1 MKKIVLTLAGLLMMA
16 AATFA
21 QSPKLGYINSQELLQ
36 SMPEMTK
43 SEGELKTLAKS
54 YEDQLVTMNQELEKK
69 YKDFQAG
76 DKTMTEAVRE
86 VKTRELQDLQA
97 RMESTKESAQE
108 KIQKRKKE
116 LYDPI
121 LEKADKAI
129 RAVATE
135 KNYDY
140 IFDASAG
147 SLLFAKESENVLDAV
162 KAKLGIKAG
171 AATPGATATKPQ

>member
-1 MKKIVLTLAGLLMMA
+1 MKKVILTLAGIFMMA

-21 QSPKLGYINSQELLQ
+21 QGLKLGYVNSQELLQ

-43 SEGELKTLAKS
+43 SETELKTLAKS
-54 YEDQLVTMNQELEKK
+54 YEDQLITMSQELEKK
-69 YKDFQAG
+69 VKDFQATE
-76 DKTMTEAVRE
+76 KTMSEAVRE
-86 VKTRELQDLQA
+86 VKGRELQDLQA

-108 KIQKRKKE
+108 KIQKRKE
-116 LYDPI
+116 DLYKPI

-129 RAVATE
+129 REVAKE

-140 IFDASAG
+140 VFDASAG
-147 SLLFAKESENVLDAV
+147 SLLFAKESENILDAV

-171 AATPGATATKPQ
+171 ATATTTPAKPK